1 MIRGM
6 HGLFYSSEPE
16 AARAFIR
23 DKLKL
28 PHTDIGEG
36 WLIFDLPAGDLGV
49 HPTDEKDPSLAGTHD
64 VSFYCDDIHGTV
76 AKLKERGV
84 EFTEDVKDQG
94 FGFVTHFKI
103 PGGVKVLLYE
113 PKYRKQTSAS
123 RPKKRPAKTHA
134 AKCKTKTSQSRKRP

>member
-16 AARAFIR
+16 QARAFIR

-36 WLIFDLPAGDLGV
+36 WLIFDVPAGDLGV
-49 HPTDEKDPSLAGTHD
+49 HPTNEKNPNLAGTHD

-76 AKLKERGV
+76 AQMKERGV
-84 EFTEDVKDQG
+84 EFTEEVKDEG
-94 FGFVTHFKI
+94 FGLVTYFKI

-113 PKYRKQTSAS
+113 PKYRKQKSPS
-123 RPKKRPAKTHA
+123 KPKTGSAKTQPA
-134 AKCKTKTSQSRKRP
+134 RRKTRSSQSRKGR

>member
-23 DKLKL
+23 DKLKFA
-28 PHTDIGEG
+28 HTDIGEG
-36 WLIFDLPAGDLGV
+36 WLIFDLPEGDLGV
-49 HPTDEKDPSLAGTHD
+49 HPTDERAPSMAGTHD

-76 AKLKERGV
+76 AELKERGV

-94 FGFVTHFKI
+94 FGFVTYFKI

-113 PKYRKQTSAS
+113 PKYRKQKSS
-123 RPKKRPAKTHA
+123 SKPKTGSTKTRA
-134 AKCKTKTSQSRKRP
+134 ARHKTKSSKSRKRR

>member
-6 HGLFYSSEPE
+6 HGLFYSSEPV
-16 AARAFIR
+16 AARAFIL

-36 WLIFDLPAGDLGV
+36 WLIFDLPAGDIGV
-49 HPTDEKDPSLAGTHD
+49 HPSDEKNPNLAGTHD

-76 AKLKERGV
+76 AQLKGRGV
-84 EFTEDVKDQG
+84 EFTEEVKDQG
-94 FGFVTHFKI
+94 FGLVTYFKI

-113 PKYRKQTSAS
+113 PKYRKKKIASKPKTSSA
-123 RPKKRPAKTHA
+123 KRQA
-134 AKCKTKTSQSRKRP
+134 ARRKTKSSKSRKRR